1 MNHLETL
8 IRQYYEWKGYIV
20 RGNITL
26 GRLSHGGCAG
36 ELDIVAYHPQTKH
49 LLHIEPSLDAHPWK
63 KREKRFK
70 KKFDFGK
77 QYICSD
83 VFPWLD
89 KKTPIEQI
97 AVLNRSR
104 RGNKLAGGRVVTIDE
119 FMHEVKNKIAK
130 QGRMAR
136 NAIPEEYDLLR
147 TIQMAICGYRKAV
160 KQTE

>member
-20 RGNITL
+20 RGNIKL
-26 GRLSHGGCAG
+26 GRLSHGGWAG

-49 LLHIEPSLDAHPWK
+49 LLHIEPSLDAHTWA
-63 KREKRFK
+63 KREERFK
-70 KKFDFGK
+70 KKFKFGK
-77 QYICSD
+77 QYICRD

-89 KKTPIEQI
+89 RKTPIEPI
-97 AVLNRSR
+97 AIMNTSGTGKV
-104 RGNKLAGGRVVTIDE
+104 AGGRVVTVDE
-119 FMHEVKNKIAK
+119 FMQEVKNEIRK
-130 QGRMAR
+130 QGKVVG

-147 TIQMAICGYRKAV
+147 TIQMAICGYRRAV